1 MGLSRRAACCAGL
14 LLAAVVAAGA
24 GLLLRFLDRP
34 RCDPPRYWHAAV
46 AADTRRCSEVG
57 SEDKHTRVGR
67 ENCMYFVD
75 SSASSETVH
84 SLQVKSCSPLQLNQQ
99 PLVTSLCLLKGT
111 IDPSGSCCDPICVQQ
126 AEAVDAAIAAL
137 ICTSVLNPQSM
148 GLGGGVIFTIYDA
161 PTGKIE
167 VLNARERAPQ
177 NITEGLLKRCTGT
190 LLPGSQWIAV
200 PGELR
205 GYEEA
210 HLRYGRLPWKDLF
223 EPTIEMLGLGIRIPE
238 VLSQFLKFLESPL
251 KNSSLCQL
259 LCNDRGAVLSH
270 GEDLRWAALEK
281 TLKAVAENGAEE
293 FYTGKTAEKL
303 VQDVRAEGGTLTM
316 EDLKNYHVELVK
328 PLNMSLDKYTIFS
341 APRPAAGAVLFFILN
356 VLKGFN
362 FTKVVLEE
370 PKGRARAY
378 HYIAE
383 TLKFANG
390 QRAKLDDPNFSKIN
404 EEVLHEMMS
413 DAFADHIRQLIDGRG
428 DHPASHYDPA
438 QLRMAPFGTSHVAVL
453 AEDGSAVSATSTIN
467 HPFGSMVYS
476 QQTGIILNNELADFC
491 MKRSSESISPD
502 VSFMGLS
509 KDSLLQAIVNKLW
522 FGYDL
527 DQAIRAPILY
537 ATGGGSVLVEKQF
550 PQNLTTALIT
560 LGHSVHTAPHAL
572 NVVQGIS
579 QEGACIFPYSDWRKR
594 GEASGY

>member
-1 MGLSRRAACCAGL
+1 MGLWRRVASCAGL
-14 LLAAVVAAGA
+14 LLAAVLAVGA
-24 GLLLRFLDRP
+24 GLLLFRDRP

-46 AADTRRCSEVG
+46 AADTRRCS
-57 SEDKHTRVGR
+57 DVGR
-67 ENCMYFVD
+67 D
-75 SSASSETVH
+75 ILKRGGSA
-84 SLQVKSCSPLQLNQQ
+84 
-99 PLVTSLCLLKGT
+99 
-111 IDPSGSCCDPICVQQ
+111 I
-126 AEAVDAAIAAL
+126 DAAIAAL
-137 ICTSVLNPQSM
+137 VCTSVLNPQSM

-177 NITEGLLKRCTGT
+177 NIPEGLLKKCRGT

-223 EPTIEMLGLGIRIPE
+223 EPTIKMLGLGIRVSE
-238 VLSQFLKFLESPL
+238 VLSLFLKFLESPL
-251 KNSSLCQL
+251 KNSSSCQL
-259 LCNDRGAVLSH
+259 LCNDQGAILSS
-270 GEDLRWAALEK
+270 GENLRWAALEK
-281 TLKAVAENGAEE
+281 TLKAVAENGPEE
-293 FYTGKTAEKL
+293 FYSGRTAEKL
-303 VQDVRAEGGTLTM
+303 VQDVRAEGGTLTL
-316 EDLKNYHVELVK
+316 EDLKNYHVEPMK
-328 PLNMSLDKYTIFS
+328 PVNMSLDKYTIFS

-362 FTKVVLEE
+362 FTKVDLEE
-370 PKGRARAY
+370 PNRRAKVY

-390 QRAKLDDPNFSKIN
+390 QRAKLDDPNFSKIK

-428 DHPASHYDPA
+428 DHPPSHYDPA
-438 QLRMAPFGTSHVAVL
+438 QLKMAPFGTSHVAVL

-491 MKRSSESISPD
+491 MKRSSKSISPGEMPP
-502 VSFMGLS
+502 SAMTPSILLS
-509 KDSLLQAIVNKLW
+509 KDGKSKLIIGGSGGPLIIPAVAQAIVNKLW

-527 DQAIRAPILY
+527 DQAIGAPILS
-537 ATGGGSVLVEKQF
+537 ATGGGSIQVEKQF
-550 PQNLTTALIT
+550 PLNLTTALIAM
-560 LGHSVHTAPHAL
+560 GHSVHTAQHVM

-579 QEGACIFPYSDWRKR
+579 QEGSCIFPYSDRRKQ

>member
-1 MGLSRRAACCAGL
+1 MGLSRRAASCAGL
-14 LLAAVVAAGA
+14 LLLTAVLAVGA
-24 GLLLRFLDRP
+24 GLLLLLYLGRP

-57 SEDKHTRVGR
+57 RDI
-67 ENCMYFVD
+67 
-75 SSASSETVH
+75 
-84 SLQVKSCSPLQLNQQ
+84 
-99 PLVTSLCLLKGT
+99 LKRG
-111 IDPSGSCCDPICVQQ
+111 GS
-126 AEAVDAAIAAL
+126 AVDAAIAAL
-137 ICTSVLNPQSM
+137 VCTSVLNPQSM

-167 VLNARERAPQ
+167 VLNARERAPR
-177 NITEGLLKRCTGT
+177 NITEGLLKQCRNK

-210 HLRYGRLPWKDLF
+210 HRRYGRLSWKDLF
-223 EPTIEMLGLGIRIPE
+223 EPTIEMLGLGIRVSD
-238 VLSQFLKFLESPL
+238 VLSQFLKILASHL
-251 KNSSLCQL
+251 TNSSSCRLF
-259 LCNDRGAVLSH
+259 CNDRGAVLSS
-270 GEDLRWAALEK
+270 GEALRWAALEK
-281 TLKAVAENGAEE
+281 TLKAVAENGAAE
-293 FYTGKTAEKL
+293 FYSGRTAEKL
-303 VQDVRAEGGTLTM
+303 VQDVRAEGGTLTL
-316 EDLKNYHVELVK
+316 EDLKNYHIELMK
-328 PLNMSLDKYTIFS
+328 PVNMSLDKYTIFS
-341 APRPAAGAVLFFILN
+341 APRPAAGSVLFFVLN

-362 FTKVVLEE
+362 FTKVDLEE
-370 PKGRARAY
+370 PNRRARAY

-390 QRAKLDDPNFSKIN
+390 QRAKLDDPKFSEIK
-404 EEVLHEMMS
+404 EEVLQEMMS

-428 DHPASHYDPA
+428 DHPTSHYDPA
-438 QLRMAPFGTSHVAVL
+438 QLKTAPFGTSHVAVL

-491 MKRSSESISPD
+491 MKHSSESISPGEMPP
-502 VSFMGLS
+502 SSMAPSILLS
-509 KDSLLQAIVNKLW
+509 KDGKSKLIIGGSGGRLIIAAVAQALVNKLW

-527 DQAIRAPILY
+527 DQAIGAPIL
-537 ATGGGSVLVEKQF
+537 AASGDGSIQVEKQF
-550 PQNLTTALIT
+550 PQNLTAALIT
-560 LGHSVHTAPHAL
+560 MGHSVNTPPYVM

-579 QEGACIFPYSDWRKR
+579 QEGSCIFPYSDLRKR

>member
-1 MGLSRRAACCAGL
+1 
-14 LLAAVVAAGA
+14 
-24 GLLLRFLDRP
+24 
-34 RCDPPRYWHAAV
+34 
-46 AADTRRCSEVG
+46 
-57 SEDKHTRVGR
+57 
-67 ENCMYFVD
+67 
-75 SSASSETVH
+75 
-84 SLQVKSCSPLQLNQQ
+84 
-99 PLVTSLCLLKGT
+99 
-111 IDPSGSCCDPICVQQ
+111 
-126 AEAVDAAIAAL
+126 
-137 ICTSVLNPQSM
+137 M

-177 NITEGLLKRCTGT
+177 NITEGLLKKCTDT

-238 VLSQFLKFLESPL
+238 VLSQFLKFLELPL

-270 GEDLRWAALEK
+270 GEDLHWAALEK

-293 FYTGKTAEKL
+293 FYTGETAEKL
-303 VQDVRAEGGTLTM
+303 VQDVRAEGGTLTL

-362 FTKVVLEE
+362 FTKVDLEE

-413 DAFADHIRQLIDGRG
+413 DAFADHIRQLIDSRG

-491 MKRSSESISPD
+491 MKRSSESISPGEMPP
-502 VSFMGLS
+502 SSMTPSILLS
-509 KDSLLQAIVNKLW
+509 KNEKSKLIIGGSGGPLIIPAVAQAIVNKLW

-537 ATGGGSVLVEKQF
+537 ATGGGSILVEKRF

-560 LGHSVHTAPHAL
+560 LGHSVDTALHAL

>member
-1 MGLSRRAACCAGL
+1 MGLSRRTACCAGL
-14 LLAAVVAAGA
+14 LLLTAVLVVGA
-24 GLLLRFLDRP
+24 GLLLLYLGQP

-57 SEDKHTRVGR
+57 RDI
-67 ENCMYFVD
+67 
-75 SSASSETVH
+75 
-84 SLQVKSCSPLQLNQQ
+84 
-99 PLVTSLCLLKGT
+99 LKRG
-111 IDPSGSCCDPICVQQ
+111 GS
-126 AEAVDAAIAAL
+126 AVDAAIAAL
-137 ICTSVLNPQSM
+137 VCTSVLNPQSM

-177 NITEGLLKRCTGT
+177 NITEGLLKQCRHK
-190 LLPGSQWIAV
+190 LLPGSQWVAV

-210 HLRYGRLPWKDLF
+210 HKRYGRLPWKDLF
-223 EPTIEMLGLGIRIPE
+223 EPTIEMLGLGIRVSD
-238 VLSQFLKFLESPL
+238 VLSQFLKILASHL
-251 KNSSLCQL
+251 KNSSSCQL
-259 LCNDRGAVLSH
+259 LCNDRGVLSS
-270 GEDLRWAALEK
+270 GEALNWTALEK
-281 TLKAVAENGAEE
+281 TLKVVAENGAAE
-293 FYTGKTAEKL
+293 FYSGKTAEKL
-303 VQDVRAEGGTLTM
+303 VQDVRAEGGTLTL
-316 EDLKNYHVELVK
+316 EDLKNYHIELMK
-328 PLNMSLDKYTIFS
+328 PVNMSLDKYTIFS
-341 APRPAAGAVLFFILN
+341 APRPAAGSVLFFVLN

-362 FTKVVLEE
+362 FTKVDLEE
-370 PKGRARAY
+370 PNRRARAY

-390 QRAKLDDPNFSKIN
+390 QRAKLDDPKFSEIK
-404 EEVLHEMMS
+404 EEVLQEMMS
-413 DAFADHIRQLIDGRG
+413 DAFADHIRQLIDSRG

-438 QLRMAPFGTSHVAVL
+438 QLKTAPFGTSHVAVL

-491 MKRSSESISPD
+491 MKQSSKSISPGEMPP
-502 VSFMGLS
+502 SSMAPSILLS
-509 KDSLLQAIVNKLW
+509 KDGKSKLIIGGSGGPLIIAAVAQALINKLW

-527 DQAIRAPILY
+527 DQAIRAPIL
-537 ATGGGSVLVEKQF
+537 AAAGGGSIQVEKQF
-550 PQNLTTALIT
+550 PQNLTAALIT
-560 LGHSVHTAPHAL
+560 MGHSVNTPPYVM

-579 QEGACIFPYSDWRKR
+579 QEGSCIFPYSDWRKQ

>member
-1 MGLSRRAACCAGL
+1 MGLSRLAGCCAGL
-14 LLAAVVAAGA
+14 LLAAVAAAGA
-24 GLLLRFLDRP
+24 GLLLHFLGRSG
-34 RCDPPRYWHAAV
+34 CDPPRYWHAAV

-57 SEDKHTRVGR
+57 RDI
-67 ENCMYFVD
+67 
-75 SSASSETVH
+75 
-84 SLQVKSCSPLQLNQQ
+84 
-99 PLVTSLCLLKGT
+99 LKRG
-111 IDPSGSCCDPICVQQ
+111 GS
-126 AEAVDAAIAAL
+126 AVDAAIAAL

-148 GLGGGVIFTIYDA
+148 GLGGGLIFTIYDA

-177 NITEGLLKRCTGT
+177 NITEGLLKKCTDT
-190 LLPGSQWIAV
+190 LLPGSEWIAV

-205 GYEEA
+205 GYEQA

-223 EPTIEMLGLGIRIPE
+223 EPTIEMLGLGIQIPE

-259 LCNDRGAVLSH
+259 LCNDRGAILSH
-270 GEDLRWAALEK
+270 GEDLHWAALEK

-303 VQDVRAEGGTLTM
+303 VQDVRAEGGTLTL

-362 FTKVVLEE
+362 FTKVDLEE

-390 QRAKLDDPNFSKIN
+390 QRAKLDDPKFSKIN

-428 DHPASHYDPA
+428 DHPASHYDSA
-438 QLRMAPFGTSHVAVL
+438 YLRTAPFGTSHVAVL

-491 MKRSSESISPD
+491 MKQSSESISPGEMPP
-502 VSFMGLS
+502 SSMTPSILLS
-509 KDSLLQAIVNKLW
+509 KNGKSKLIIGGSGGPLIIPAVAQAIVNKLW

-537 ATGGGSVLVEKQF
+537 ATGDGSILVEKRF

-560 LGHSVHTAPHAL
+560 LGHSVRTAPHAL

-579 QEGACIFPYSDWRKR
+579 QEGTCIFPYSDWRKR

>member
-1 MGLSRRAACCAGL
+1 MRQSRRLGCCAGL
-14 LLAAVVAAGA
+14 LVAAVLAGAA
-24 GLLLRFLDRP
+24 GLLLLFRDRP
-34 RCDPPRYWHAAV
+34 SCDPPRYWHAAV

-57 SEDKHTRVGR
+57 RDILKRGG
-67 ENCMYFVD
+67 
-75 SSASSETVH
+75 SA
-84 SLQVKSCSPLQLNQQ
+84 
-99 PLVTSLCLLKGT
+99 
-111 IDPSGSCCDPICVQQ
+111 I
-126 AEAVDAAIAAL
+126 DAAIAAL
-137 ICTSVLNPQSM
+137 VCTSVLNPQSM

-177 NITEGLLKRCTGT
+177 NITEGLLKKCRGG

-210 HLRYGRLPWKDLF
+210 HRHYGRLPWKDLF
-223 EPTIEMLGLGIRIPE
+223 EPTIEMLSLGIRVSD
-238 VLSQFLKFLESPL
+238 VLSPFLTLLESPL
-251 KNSSLCQL
+251 KNSSSCQL
-259 LCNDRGAVLSH
+259 LCNDQRAVLSS
-270 GEDLRWAALEK
+270 GEVIDWTALEK
-281 TLKAVAENGAEE
+281 TLKAVAENGAKE
-293 FYTGKTAEKL
+293 FYSGRTAEKL
-303 VQDVRAEGGTLTM
+303 VQDVRAEGGTLTL
-316 EDLKNYHVELVK
+316 EDLKNYHVELMK
-328 PLNMSLDKYTIFS
+328 PVNMSLDKYTIFS

-362 FTKVVLEE
+362 FTKVDLEE
-370 PKGRARAY
+370 PNRRARVY

-390 QRAKLDDPNFSKIN
+390 QRAKLDDPNFSKIK

-428 DHPASHYDPA
+428 DHPTSHYDLA
-438 QLRMAPFGTSHVAVL
+438 QLKMAPFGTSHVAVL

-491 MKRSSESISPD
+491 MKRSSKSISPGEMPP
-502 VSFMGLS
+502 SAMTPSILLS
-509 KDSLLQAIVNKLW
+509 KDGKSKLIIGGSGGPLIIPAVAQAIVNKLW

-527 DQAIRAPILY
+527 DQAIGAPILS
-537 ATGGGSVLVEKQF
+537 ATGSGSIQVEKQF
-550 PQNLTTALIT
+550 PLNLTTALIT
-560 LGHSVHTAPHAL
+560 MGHSVHTAQHVM

-579 QEGACIFPYSDWRKR
+579 QEGSCIFPYSDQRKR

>member
-1 MGLSRRAACCAGL
+1 
-14 LLAAVVAAGA
+14 
-24 GLLLRFLDRP
+24 
-34 RCDPPRYWHAAV
+34 
-46 AADTRRCSEVG
+46 
-57 SEDKHTRVGR
+57 
-67 ENCMYFVD
+67 MYFVD

-99 PLVTSLCLLKGT
+99 LLVTSLCLLKGT
-111 IDPSGSCCDPICVQQ
+111 IDPSGSCCDPICLQQ

-223 EPTIEMLGLGIRIPE
+223 EPTLEMLGLGIRIPE

-281 TLKAVAENGAEE
+281 TLRAVAENGAKE

-491 MKRSSESISPD
+491 MKRSSESISPGEMPP
-502 VSFMGLS
+502 SSMTPSILLS
-509 KDSLLQAIVNKLW
+509 KNGKSKLIVGGSGGPLIIPAVAQAIVNKLW

-560 LGHSVHTAPHAL
+560 LGHSVHTATHAL